1 MPEGVGGSDS
11 GRVPMHSPARLP
23 PGRHSHCPQAEEE
36 WGTGSAWGRG
46 GAGALEGPGEEAQPV
61 GTGPAAGR
69 MSTVAEQHGGSGE
82 GQSLR
87 IPTELPSWTRP
98 LTQGSN
104 LPWVTDPP

>member
-1 MPEGVGGSDS
+1 MTVGEFPCIAQLGSLLAGTATARRLRKSGARTQRGAGV
-11 GRVPMHSPARLP
+11 
-23 PGRHSHCPQAEEE
+23 
-36 WGTGSAWGRG
+36 